1 MNEINHSVCKRRC
14 PSFANGDQGVTAIRV
29 IALMKR

>member
-1 MNEINHSVCKRRC
+1 MSEINHSVCKRRC
-14 PSFANGDQGVTAIRV
+14 PSFAIGDRGDTAIRV